1 MLEFK
6 RPSLDDVE
14 IIKEKFKNVTG
25 DNCQFC
31 LGSLYNWGPV
41 YNIYVAFGYGCL
53 VTKGGKNG
61 RVNYCFPQGDGD
73 KKALIEELIKEGNG
87 KISFYGLD
95 ENDIQFLEKEFAGQF
110 EFKENR
116 DSADY
121 IYLVSDLAEL
131 KGKKYHSKR
140 NHIKYFEKTY
150 NWTYERLTSENIP
163 DCIRMTEKWI
173 EENEDKLE
181 DGIDVELD
189 VIKRAFDYFDA
200 LGFTGGL
207 IRVDG
212 EVIAWTLGEKLS
224 EDTFCTHFEKAFSSF
239 RGAYPMINREFAKNE
254 LGSYV
259 FVNREED
266 MGIEG
271 LRKAKLSYRPVKL
284 GIIYNATK
292 R

>member
-1 MLEFK
+1 MLDFK
-6 RPSLDDVE
+6 IPSVGDKDK
-14 IIKEKFKNVTG
+14 IKNILRNITG

-31 LGSLYNWGPV
+31 LGSFFNWGPV
-41 YNIYVAFGYGCL
+41 YNLKVAFTDDGCL
-53 VTKGGKNG
+53 ITKGGKNG

-73 KKALIEELIKEGNG
+73 IKKIIDELLCEERIQ
-87 KISFYGLD
+87 FYGLD
-95 ENDIQFLEKEFAGQF
+95 ENDVKYLEKEFPDKF
-110 EFKENR
+110 IITENR

-140 NHIKYFEKTY
+140 NHIKFFEKNY
-150 NWTYERLTSENIP
+150 NWSYEKLTSENLS
-163 DCIRMTEKWI
+163 DCVRMTEKWI

-189 VIKRAFDYFDA
+189 VIKRAFNYFEE
-200 LGFTGGL
+200 LGFVGGV

-224 EDTFCTHFEKAFSSF
+224 EDTFCTHFEKAFSSY

-254 LGSYV
+254 LSDYV

-271 LRKAKLSYRPVKL
+271 LRKAKMSYRPAKL